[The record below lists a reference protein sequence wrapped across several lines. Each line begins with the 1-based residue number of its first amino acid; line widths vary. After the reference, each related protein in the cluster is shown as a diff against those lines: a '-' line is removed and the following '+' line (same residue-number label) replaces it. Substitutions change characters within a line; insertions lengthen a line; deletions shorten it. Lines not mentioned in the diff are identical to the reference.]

1 MVGRGSRRPKLTGPF
16 VDTPNRCSYAFF
28 VENEAWETAPRAGEA
43 IAAELI
49 RRRQEIDQKELEF
62 SYLAAKFAA
71 TDEYDWQGFDSPI
84 GWLKANCHMSGGA
97 ASARICAGQQVEHLG
112 QSSKAMADGEI
123 GFAHFALIARTS
135 AAVGER
141 LDEAK
146 LLGQARKQTIARF
159 HDSCYHA
166 RHAADPKG
174 CAADEA
180 DDVEARSLT
189 FANSD
194 DGMVYVNGMFD
205 KVGGAAVQAALEPL
219 AQRTGKDDDRC
230 RERRVADALVDV
242 CTHSLDNGVPSR
254 RTHLQVTTSL
264 ETLLGLCGAPAAE
277 MEFSL
282 PISSKAV
289 ERLACDCTVTRI
301 LLGSDSTVID
311 VGRAKRVISGPQ
323 RKALVVR
330 DQGCVWP
337 GCDRPAGFASGHHLA
352 HWIHGGPTDLHNLVL
367 VCYRHHW
374 MVHEGQWQ
382 IVRGDDG
389 RMLTIPPVTEYQRL
403 ARGPD

>member
-1 MVGRGSRRPKLTGPF
+1 MESAVSE
-16 VDTPNRCSYAFF
+16 VAS
-28 VENEAWETAPRAGEA
+28 RAGEA

-49 RRRQEIDQKELEF
+49 RRRQKIDQEELEF
-62 SYLAAKFAA
+62 SCLAARFAQ
-71 TDEYDWQGFDSPI
+71 TDEYDWQGFESPI
-84 GWLKANCHMSGGA
+84 AWFKANCHMSGGA
-97 ASARICAGQQVEHLG
+97 ASARICAGQQLEHLG
-112 QSSKAMADGEI
+112 QSSEAMAAGEI

-174 CAADEA
+174 CAKDESEG
-180 DDVEARSLT
+180 VEAHSLT

-194 DGMVYVNGMFD
+194 DGTVFVNGMLD

-219 AQRTGKDDDRC
+219 AQRAGKDDHRC

-242 CTHSLDNGVPSR
+242 CMHSLDNGVPSR
-254 RTHLQVTTSL
+254 RTHMQVTTSL
-264 ETLLGLCGAPAAE
+264 ETLLGLSGAPAAE
-277 MEFSL
+277 MGFSL

-289 ERLACDCTVTRI
+289 ERLACDCTVTRV

-311 VGRAKRVISGPQ
+311 VGRARWVISGAQ
-323 RKALVVR
+323 GKALRVR
-330 DQGCVWP
+330 DRGCVWP
-337 GCDRPAGFASGHHLA
+337 GCDRPATWTSGHHLV
-352 HWIHGGPTDLHNLVL
+352 HWINGGPTDLSNLVL
-367 VCYRHHW
+367 LCYRHHW
-374 MVHEGQWQ
+374 MVHEGEWQ
-382 IVRGDDG
+382 IVRADDG
-389 RMLTIPPVTEYQRL
+389 RMLTIPPVTPYTN
-403 ARGPD
+403 A

>member
-1 MVGRGSRRPKLTGPF
+1 
-16 VDTPNRCSYAFF
+16 
-28 VENEAWETAPRAGEA
+28 VENEVWENGPRAGEA

-84 GWLKANCHMSGGA
+84 AWLKASCHMSGGA

-112 QSSKAMADGEI
+112 QSSKAMAAGEI

-146 LLGQARKQTIARF
+146 LLGQARKQTIAGF

-166 RHAADPKG
+166 RHAADPQG

-180 DDVEARSLT
+180 QGVEARSLT

-194 DGMVYVNGMFD
+194 DGMVYVNGMLD

-242 CTHSLDNGVPSR
+242 CMHSLDNGVPSR

-264 ETLLGLCGAPAAE
+264 ETLLGLSGAPAAE

-282 PISSKAV
+282 PISAKAV
-289 ERLACDCTVTRI
+289 ERLACDCSVTRI

-311 VGRAKRVISGPQ
+311 VGRAKRTISGPQ
-323 RKALVVR
+323 RKALRVR
-330 DQGCVWP
+330 DRGCVWP
-337 GCDRPAGFASGHHLA
+337 GCDRPATWTEGHHLV
-352 HWIHGGPTDLHNLVL
+352 HWIHNGPGNLPNLVL
-367 VCYRHHW
+367 LCYRHHW
-374 MVHEGQWQ
+374 MVHEGEWQ

-389 RMLTIPPVTEYQRL
+389 RMLTIPPITPYQRL

>member
-1 MVGRGSRRPKLTGPF
+1 MDAGVWG
-16 VDTPNRCSYAFF
+16 V
-28 VENEAWETAPRAGEA
+28 APRAGETL
-43 IAAELI
+43 AAELI
-49 RRRQEIDQKELEF
+49 RRRRQIDELELEF

-84 GWLKANCHMSGGA
+84 GWLKANCHLSGGA
-97 ASARICAGQQVEHLG
+97 ASARICAGEQVEHLG
-112 QSSKAMADGEI
+112 QSSKAMVDGEI

-174 CAADEA
+174 CAKDEA
-180 DDVEARSLT
+180 QGVEARSLE
-189 FANSD
+189 FANGD
-194 DGMVYVNGMFD
+194 DGMVHVNGMLD
-205 KVGGAAVQAALEPL
+205 KVGGAAVKAALEPL

-230 RERRVADALVDV
+230 RERRLADALVDV
-242 CTHSLDNGVPSR
+242 CMHALDNGVPSR
-254 RTHLQVTTSL
+254 RTNLQVTTSL
-264 ETLLGLCGAPAAE
+264 ETLLGLSGAPAAE

-289 ERLACDCTVTRI
+289 ERMACDCTVTRV

-311 VGRAKRVISGPQ
+311 VGRARRVISGSQ
-323 RKALVVR
+323 GKALRVR
-330 DQGCVWP
+330 DHGCVWP
-337 GCDRPAGFASGHHLA
+337 GCDRPATWTSAHHVV
-352 HWIHGGPTDLHNLVL
+352 HWINGGSTDLSNLVL
-367 VCYRHHW
+367 LCYRHHW
-374 MVHEGQWQ
+374 MVHEGEWQ
-382 IVRGDDG
+382 IVRADDG
-389 RMLTIPPVTEYQRL
+389 RMLTIPPITPFQRL

>member
-1 MVGRGSRRPKLTGPF
+1 MDAGVWG
-16 VDTPNRCSYAFF
+16 V
-28 VENEAWETAPRAGEA
+28 APRAGETL
-43 IAAELI
+43 AAELI
-49 RRRQEIDQKELEF
+49 RRRHEIDQMELEF

-71 TDEYDWQGFDSPI
+71 TDEYDWQGFESPI
-84 GWLKANCHMSGGA
+84 AWLKANCHLSGGA

-166 RHAADPKG
+166 RHAADPQG
-174 CAADEA
+174 CAQDEA
-180 DDVEARSLT
+180 QGVEARSLE
-189 FANSD
+189 FANGE
-194 DGMVYVNGMFD
+194 DGMVHVNGMLD
-205 KVGGAAVQAALEPL
+205 KVGGAAVRAALEPL
-219 AQRTGKDDDRC
+219 AQRAGKDDDRC
-230 RERRVADALVDV
+230 RERRVADALVDL
-242 CTHSLDNGVPSR
+242 CMHSLDNGAPSR
-254 RTHLQVTTSL
+254 RTHMQVTTSL
-264 ETLLGLCGAPAAE
+264 ETLLGLSGAPAAE

-289 ERLACDCTVTRI
+289 ERLACDCTVTRV

-311 VGRAKRVISGPQ
+311 VGRARRVISGSQ
-323 RKALVVR
+323 GKALRVR
-330 DQGCVWP
+330 DRGCVWP
-337 GCDRPAGFASGHHLA
+337 GCDRPATWTSGHHLV
-352 HWIHGGPTDLHNLVL
+352 HWTNGGSTDLSNLVL
-367 VCYRHHW
+367 LCYRHHW
-374 MVHEGQWQ
+374 LVHEGEWQ
-382 IVRGDDG
+382 IVRADDG
-389 RMLTIPPVTEYQRL
+389 RMLTIPPITPYQRL